1 MAEVEKLEVRVS
13 GLDREKKALEK
24 KIAALQ
30 CKVDKEG
37 ESLEVEK
44 EVSYV
49 DGACVCLYVC
59 VYVCVC
65 MCVCVCVHMCL
76 CVSMWVWWVFHTST

>member
-65 MCVCVCVHMCL
+65 MCVCVCTYVSVRVH
-76 CVSMWVWWVFHTST
+76 VGVV